1 MTIFTFIFGLAIFL
15 FAMHNLEAGIRVA
28 SGQGLKNWIVGK
40 TNSAYS
46 SAACGVFVTAILQ
59 SSSMVSLIALA
70 FVSAGV
76 MPLFNGIGVVLGAN
90 LGTTITGWVVTIV
103 GFKMD
108 LQTLVVPML
117 GVGAACRLDY
127 INNDRLVGFGKA
139 LFAFGLLIFGL
150 DLMKGSVTGFTQII
164 DIGTLKSMPSWVYL
178 LAGVFL
184 AAVMQSS
191 SAVMIISLSL
201 LNSNMLQLT
210 DAAAVV
216 IGADLGTTST
226 TVLGSLG
233 QSIIKKQLAF
243 AHVFFNV
250 SVNSLA
256 YLILLPM
263 LPGLLDFF
271 SIQDTLFGLVSF
283 HSLFNLIGVLVFLPL
298 LKFYTRWI
306 QYLLAADDDV
316 YLKYFDVPVEV
327 PDAAID
333 SLSAALEH
341 LSSDAIQLNL
351 FEWDGSLNFAEGS
364 LNLAEGSLNLAEG
377 SLNLAKGSLNL
388 AKGSLKFPSSP
399 TGSFELQYENLKSFE
414 GDLVRYAQKLQL
426 TQLTE
431 TQASAVSQ
439 MLEAARS
446 LVYASKTL
454 KDIRADIKLLNLA
467 ERDSLGAHLAACHQ
481 TFLYQFYSELTQLIF
496 GALEAD
502 VKQEKLDKLSNL
514 NASHH
519 ETANELVSIHMIKD
533 EETSTKIST
542 WFNLNHELHHYVRYM
557 LASVIL

>member
-28 SGQGLKNWIVGK
+28 SGQGLKNWVVGK

-117 GVGAACRLDY
+117 GVGAACRLGY

-316 YLKYFDVPVEV
+316 YLKYFDVPIEV

-351 FEWDGSLNFAEGS
+351 FELDCSLNFAEGS
-364 LNLAEGSLNLAEG
+364 LRSPAEGSLNLAE
-377 SLNLAKGSLNL
+377 
-388 AKGSLKFPSSP
+388 GSLKFPSSP

-414 GDLVRYAQKLQL
+414 GDFVRYAQKLQL

-431 TQASAVSQ
+431 AQASVVSQ

-502 VKQEKLDKLSNL
+502 VKQEKLDRLSNL

-557 LASVIL
+557 LASVIV